1 MKKLTLILLL
11 VLFSCSGCSTL
22 SKHELDSEK
31 IKPIEITEKYFIS
44 QIKDVFYNFEDY
56 EGKTLKVEG
65 LYTVENLLDGEPYY
79 LVFRYGP
86 DCCGDDEWGGFFL
99 NYDGEWP
106 EVEDWIEVE
115 GTPRIE
121 QIGQTNFLFLDV
133 TKLTVKEERGLIFV
147 EQ

>member
-1 MKKLTLILLL
+1 M
-11 VLFSCSGCSTL
+11 

-65 LYTVENLLDGEPYY
+65 LYTVENLLDKEPYH

-86 DCCGDDEWGGFFL
+86 DCCGADEWGGCFL
-99 NYDGEWP
+99 NYDGEWT
-106 EVEDWIEVE
+106 EVE

-133 TKLTVKEERGLIFV
+133 TKLTVKEEQGLIFV

>member
-1 MKKLTLILLL
+1 MKKLILILFL
-11 VLFSCSGCSTL
+11 VLFSCSGCSAL
-22 SKHELDSEK
+22 SKNGSDSET
-31 IKPIEITEKYFIS
+31 KPIEITEKYFLL
-44 QIKDVFYNFEDY
+44 QIKDIYYNFEDY

-65 LYTVENLLDGEPYY
+65 LYTVENLLDGVPYH

-99 NYDGEWP
+99 NYEGEWP

-115 GTPRIE
+115 GTPRFE
-121 QIGQTNFLFLDV
+121 QIGRTKYLFLDV
-133 TKLTVKEERGLIFV
+133 SKLTVKEERGLIFV